1 MGREAPSTATRAR
14 PRAPILTHRLPG
26 LSLAPAGRVSPE
38 RLLAALADRPWPA
51 LARFGGCTVVA
62 ADPLETV
69 TGEAAWDAL
78 AGPFEPAAGHGA
90 AAIAGGWI
98 GLLGYDLAGTVERL
112 PAPLPDPGG
121 PPAAALG
128 RYDTVAI
135 VDRDGRCVLA
145 SVGGRGRLEGLARSV
160 ERARG
165 ARLPTPAAPRRR
177 SAPASS
183 LDAAAYRAA
192 VGAVRDLIGAGDCYQ
207 VNLCQR
213 LTAPWR
219 EPALALA
226 RGLWAAAGPSS
237 HRAYLGL
244 PEGAVVSASPE
255 RLVRLVDGAVASEPI
270 KGTAAAGG
278 AGALR
283 ASAKDRAEHVMIVDL
298 VRNDLGR
305 VARPGSVLVS
315 RLMDPLRTA
324 YVDHLVSEVQAE
336 LEAGAGPRELLRA
349 VFPGG
354 SVTGCPKVRAMEV
367 IRELEPVGRGPA
379 YGSVVAL
386 GRDGSLEA
394 SVAIRTAWVAAGE
407 ARYWCGGAV
416 VWDSDP
422 EAERLEAWAKAAP
435 FLRAIG
441 ARES

>member
-1 MGREAPSTATRAR
+1 V
-14 PRAPILTHRLPG
+14 LVQ
-26 LSLAPAGRVSPE
+26 AGHVQPE

-51 LARFGGCTVVA
+51 LASFRGVTVVA
-62 ADPLETV
+62 ADPAEIV
-69 TGEAAWDAL
+69 AGEAVWDAL
-78 AGPFEPAAGHGA
+78 GAPADPAAGRGA

-98 GLLGYDLAGTVERL
+98 GLLAYDLACRLERL

-121 PPAAALG
+121 PPAGALA
-128 RYDTVAI
+128 RYDAVAI
-135 VDRDGRCVLA
+135 VDHDGRCTLA
-145 SVGGRGRLEGLARSV
+145 SAAGRRALAPLARAV
-160 ERARG
+160 ERSRG
-165 ARLPTPAAPRRR
+165 LPLPSPTSTPARARVL
-177 SAPASS
+177 ASS
-183 LDAAAYRAA
+183 LDAPGYRQA
-192 VGAVRDLIGAGDCYQ
+192 VGRVRELIQAGDCYQ

-219 EPALALA
+219 EPPLALA

-237 HRAYLGL
+237 HRAFLGL

-255 RLVRLVDGAVASEPI
+255 RLVSLAGGLAASEPI
-270 KGTAAAGG
+270 KGTAQPG
-278 AGALR
+278 APGALR

-305 VARPGSVLVS
+305 VARPGSVHVA
-315 RLMDPLRTA
+315 RLMDHLPTA
-324 YVDHLVSEVQAE
+324 YVDHLVSEVRAR
-336 LEAGAGPRELLRA
+336 LRDGCGPRELLRA

-379 YGSVVAL
+379 YGSVVAA

-394 SVAIRTAWVAAGE
+394 SVAIRTVWVSGGE

-422 EAERLEAWAKAAP
+422 EAERREAWAKAAP
-435 FLRAIG
+435 FLAAVG
-441 ARES
+441 GSPS